1 MGLLSWLNPLKP
13 FQYAKKKL
21 EEGPKGS
28 GIKSTWNISDTQK
41 RSLYDLL
48 KRTKPL
54 NKQSTNVLSQ
64 LLGMDIDALSEGLG
78 LEDLTD
84 DFSAMEAPAL
94 EQWEQQVIPSIMER
108 FANSGGSSGLNQ
120 MLSQGARGVTTDL
133 AAMRNQN
140 RWNRAQL
147 MSQNRGNL
155 LGAKQ
160 NALNSLLNLNQL
172 GLNPGYKQTYYQQGQ
187 PNWFQQIAPSVAG
200 AAGKAAIGAMI

>member
-1 MGLLSWLNPLKP
+1 
-13 FQYAKKKL
+13 
-21 EEGPKGS
+21 
-28 GIKSTWNISDTQK
+28 
-41 RSLYDLL
+41 
-48 KRTKPL
+48 
-54 NKQSTNVLSQ
+54 
-64 LLGMDIDALSEGLG
+64 MDIDELSEGLG
-78 LEDLTD
+78 LEELTED
-84 DFSAMEAPAL
+84 TSAMEAPIL
-94 EQWEQQVIPSIMER
+94 EQWEQQVIPSILER
-108 FANSGGSSGLNQ
+108 FSNSGGSSGLNQ
-120 MLSQGARGVTTDL
+120 MLSQGARGVSKDI

-140 RWNRAQL
+140 QWNRAQL

>member
-1 MGLLSWLNPLKP
+1 M
-13 FQYAKKKL
+13 QYGKKKL
-21 EEGPKGS
+21 EERPKGE
-28 GIKSTWNISDTQK
+28 GLKSTWNISDTQK

-54 NKQSTNVLSQ
+54 NKQSTDILSQ
-64 LLGMDIDALSEGLG
+64 LLGMYIDALSEGLG
-78 LEDLTD
+78 LEDLTED
-84 DFSAMEAPAL
+84 TSAMEAPIL

-140 RWNRAQL
+140 KWNRAQL

-172 GLNPGYKQTYYQQGQ
+172 GLNPAYKQTYYQQGQ
-187 PNWFQQIAPSVAG
+187 PNWFQQIAPAIAS

>member
-1 MGLLSWLNPLKP
+1 
-13 FQYAKKKL
+13 
-21 EEGPKGS
+21 
-28 GIKSTWNISDTQK
+28 
-41 RSLYDLL
+41 
-48 KRTKPL
+48 
-54 NKQSTNVLSQ
+54 
-64 LLGMDIDALSEGLG
+64 MDIDALSEGLG